1 MKTTA
6 ALLIALM
13 GFVGSVAWAAQD
25 VFQPVACHEIL
36 A

>member
-13 GFVGSVAWAAQD
+13 GFVGSVAWASQD
-25 VFQPVACHEIL
+25 QMLPCHEIL

>member
-13 GFVGSVAWAAQD
+13 GFVGSVSWAGQEHA
-25 VFQPVACHEIL
+25 VPCHEIS